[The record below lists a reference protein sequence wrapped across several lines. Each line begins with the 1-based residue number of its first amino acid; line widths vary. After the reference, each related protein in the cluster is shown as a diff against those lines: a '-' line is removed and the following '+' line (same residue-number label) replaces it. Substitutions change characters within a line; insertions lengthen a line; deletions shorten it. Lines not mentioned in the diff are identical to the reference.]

1 MDAEHTDAANDSQS
15 TTDANSASF
24 VVGLGASA
32 GGLEALEEFFNAVPP
47 DSGMTFVVVQH
58 LTPDF
63 KSLMDELLARHTVMA
78 IHKVEQGMRVEP
90 NSVYL
95 IPARKMMTIEGDQLI
110 LTERDDTEGLNLPI
124 DRFLISLAEQ
134 RGDKAIAVILSGTG
148 SDGTRGVRAI
158 HQSGGLVLAQSLD
171 SARFDGMPRS
181 AVATGI
187 VDAVLAPAAMPGVLV
202 DFVGHGRPLTTNVPE
217 PSTPSNEPFHKIIDM
232 LGQHF
237 GVDFSLYKRGT
248 ISRRIERRMALHAAH
263 SIDDYVELLGKVE
276 TELPDLYRDLLIGVT
291 EFFRDE
297 RAWAELESEVVPNIC
312 ERAKKREIRCWVAG
326 TASGEEAY
334 TLAILFHEYLS
345 RCALP
350 VNIRIFATDLH
361 TDSLDV
367 AGQGVYSSSS
377 LSRISKER
385 ARRYFR
391 SIGPDRFQ
399 VVPEIRSMVVFAKQD
414 LTSDPPFTN
423 LDLVT
428 CRNVIIYFDNEAQA
442 NALSMFHF
450 SLRVGGV
457 LFMGPSESLGDLG
470 NEFESLNERLK
481 LYSKRRDIRL
491 PRRILPNRPRLQKSS
506 DEVIGTGDL
515 KAPLSRRIATGRDV
529 AMLKAYDSI
538 LDRYAPTSLLVDS
551 FGQLAHTF
559 NKGSEYLRTADGV
572 ATLDVLD
579 LIHTDLRM
587 AVSTGLQRARREPAT
602 VRYGGIRVHLSD
614 TDVRIVRVTIEALDE
629 RMPADYFLITLE
641 EAHRSL
647 RTVDLAKENDV
658 IADEGSNIVPLEVP
672 PYESS
677 DAYNDHVNNL
687 EQELRYTKEYLQA
700 TNEELE
706 TSNEELQATNEELMA
721 SNEELQSTNEEL
733 QSVNEELYSVNK
745 EYELK
750 IDELT
755 VMTDDMNNLLVS
767 TDIGTVFL
775 DSELCIR
782 RFTPAV
788 GRHFSLMHHDIGRP
802 ISHINTKFAF
812 PGLIRELK
820 DVIDTGDQREYE
832 VQDESDNWFLM
843 SLMPYRRKSGAID
856 GVLLSFIDITN
867 VRRTAARLTRAG
879 QEMQGFSYAV
889 SHELL
894 TPLRDISNFAEL
906 LDDDVAQ
913 LPDEA
918 KRYVATIRSRAA
930 RIRDMINGLLQFS
943 RVITRGK
950 PFEDVDLYDVV
961 SDARKRVR
969 GLIESSNVTLDT
981 RLLPNVL
988 QADHDQLVDLVAEV
1002 LTNAIKFSNSD
1013 APEITLS
1020 ADLFDDKWRI
1030 TFVDNGPGIAGKDR
1044 ERIFDMFARAVP
1056 PGSDVPGFGV
1066 GLAVARRIA
1075 ERHDGWLTCESQRSG
1090 AQFVLTMPVSIA
1102 EED

>member
-1 MDAEHTDAANDSQS
+1 METNASDT
-15 TTDANSASF
+15 ASF

-47 DSGMTFVVVQH
+47 DSGMAFVVVQH

-78 IHKVEQGMRVEP
+78 IHKVEQGMLIEP

-95 IPARKMMTIEGDQLI
+95 IPARKMMTVQANRLV
-110 LTERDDTEGLNLPI
+110 LTDRDDTEGLNLPI
-124 DRFLISLAEQ
+124 DRFLISLAEE
-134 RGDKAIAVILSGTG
+134 RGETAIGVILSGTG

-158 HQSGGLVLAQSLD
+158 HQAGGLVMAQSVD

-187 VDAVLAPAAMPGVLV
+187 VDAVLAPGAMPGVLV
-202 DFVGHGRPLTTNVPE
+202 DYVGHGRPLTSNKPAPE
-217 PSTPSNEPFHKIIDM
+217 SRGTEPFHRIIEL
-232 LGQHF
+232 LGRHF
-237 GVDFSLYKRGT
+237 GVDFGLYKNGT

-263 SIDDYVELLGKVE
+263 SIEDYVELLESLE

-297 RAWAELESEVVPNIC
+297 RAWTQLEDKVIPDIC
-312 ERAKKREIRCWVAG
+312 AAAKKREVRCWVAG

-334 TLAILFHEYLS
+334 SLAILFHEHMS
-345 RCALP
+345 ERGMP
-350 VNIRIFATDLH
+350 INIRIFATDLH
-361 TDSLDV
+361 TESLDV

-377 LSRISKER
+377 LARISKER

-391 SIGPDRFQ
+391 SVGPDRFQ

-428 CRNVIIYFDNEAQA
+428 CRNVIIYFDSDAQA

-457 LFMGPSESLGDLG
+457 LFMGPSESLGELT
-470 NEFESLNERLK
+470 NEFEAIDERLK
-481 LYSKRRDIRL
+481 LFCKRRDVRL
-491 PRRILPNRPRLQKSS
+491 PRRMLPSRPPASKTAETTEASV
-506 DEVIGTGDL
+506 DV
-515 KAPLSRRIATGRDV
+515 KPLTRRVATGRDV

-538 LDRYAPTSLLVDS
+538 LDRYAPTSLLVDG
-551 FGQLAHTF
+551 FGQLAHSF
-559 NKGSEYLRTADGV
+559 NKGSQYLKTADGV

-602 VRYGGIRVHLSD
+602 VRYGGIRVHLD
-614 TDVRIVRVTIEALDE
+614 PADVRIVRVTVEALDD
-629 RMPADYFLITLE
+629 RLPADYYLITFE

-647 RTVDLAKENDV
+647 RSADLAAVNTDATDV
-658 IADEGSNIVPLEVP
+658 GDDDTKSNVVALEIP
-672 PYESS
+672 PYEGS
-677 DAYNDHVNNL
+677 DAFSDHVNNL

-802 ISHINTKFAF
+802 ISHINTKFTF

-820 DVIDTGDQREYE
+820 EIIDTGDQREYE

-843 SLMPYRRKSGAID
+843 SLMPYRRKTGAID

-867 VRRTAARLTRAG
+867 VRRTAAQLARAG

-894 TPLRDISNFAEL
+894 TPLRDITNFAEL
-906 LDDDVAQ
+906 LDEDAGDAIPADARQ
-913 LPDEA
+913 
-918 KRYVATIRSRAA
+918 YVDTIRARAS

-943 RVITRGK
+943 RVVTRGK
-950 PFEDVDLYDVV
+950 NFKEIDFYDVV
-961 SDARKRVR
+961 SDARKRIK
-969 GLIESSNVTLDT
+969 GAIEKSNTTVDT

-988 QADHDQLVDLVAEV
+988 RADHDQMVDLVAEL
-1002 LTNAIKFSNSD
+1002 LTNAIKFNNAD

-1020 ADLFDDKWRI
+1020 ADLLDEQWRI
-1030 TFVDNGPGIAGKDR
+1030 TFIDNGPGVSGKDR
-1044 ERIFDMFARAVP
+1044 DRIFDMFARAVP
-1056 PGSDVPGFGV
+1056 TGSKIPGHGV
-1066 GLAVARRIA
+1066 GLPVSRRIA
-1075 ERHDGWLTCESQRSG
+1075 ERHGGWLACESLRGG
-1090 AQFVLTMPVSIA
+1090 AKFVLTMPVSIA
-1102 EED
+1102 TED